1 MADTAIP
8 SEIVIAGFVALGG
21 AIAWLAHKWDA
32 GNSRCEERSNA
43 LQKELTDLRNW
54 SQTEMVYAL
63 RANAEAS
70 QGVMEALRKLKYEV
84 RELDPSDTVKD
95 DSESDLHRA
104 FGRERQV
111 LETNAQ
117 GETTAIIRRVK

>member
-32 GNSRCEERSNA
+32 GNTRCEERSNA
-43 LQKELTDLRNW
+43 LQKELASLRDW
-54 SQTEMVYAL
+54 TQTKMLDAL
-63 RANAEAS
+63 RDNTN
-70 QGVMEALRKLKYEV
+70 ALRQLKREV
-84 RELDPSDTVKD
+84 RELDPTDTESD
-95 DSESDLHRA
+95 SDLHKSLG
-104 FGRERQV
+104 FERQV
-111 LETNAQ
+111 LEKNER